1 MNKTIYLLN
10 IGGNYEPE
18 ITALTFP
25 SIRRY
30 ATKIGA
36 RLHVITERKF
46 PAWPITCEKLQIYE
60 LGKQHR
66 NDWNIYVDFD
76 TLVHPDLFDITEH
89 LPKDTVLN
97 YHHDFAGTRWAV
109 DDYFRRDGRWI
120 STCGWFTIASD
131 WCLDL
136 WRPLDDLTPAEAV
149 AKAFRINL
157 ERRVG
162 ITAEHVLDDYVLSR
176 NLARYGL
183 KYQTFLEL
191 QRGVEPAS
199 EFHYFW
205 HQYAIP
211 PEQKLAELKEMITRW
226 EL

>member
-18 ITALTFP
+18 ITALTYP
-25 SIRRY
+25 YIRRY

-46 PAWPITCEKLQIYE
+46 PDWPITYEKLQIYE

-76 TLVHPDLFDITEH
+76 TLIHPDLFDITEH

-97 YHHDFAGTRWAV
+97 YANDFGGARWAV

-120 STCGWFTIASD
+120 SIAGWFTIASD

-149 AKAFRINL
+149 AHCSPINL
-157 ERRVG
+157 ERRFG
-162 ITAEHVLDDYVLSR
+162 ITADHLIDDYALSR
-176 NLARYGL
+176 NLAKFGL

-191 QRGVEPAS
+191 QGGVEPAS

-205 HQYAIP
+205 HQYTIP
-211 PEQKLAELKEMITRW
+211 PEQKLAELQEMIQRW
-226 EL
+226 QL